1 MRLWGRWHQPDIS
14 AQLAAVGPRPGSA
27 KGVDSSARPAASTR
41 PRPFGLD
48 AHSWLRACG
57 LACGYGDCEE
67 HGQGSGARPR
77 LRLCAEWL
85 HRTTWRVSPLRA
97 WVRGQQGKR
106 EREGREAEGERHAP
120 LAQASRRKDDLDA
133 DLGSY
138 LGSDLGADL
147 EAQIR
152 REAWAAVAMP
162 ADLAEAASRAA
173 ARHPAALVAFRRP
186 LVVADRREY
195 QLYVHLLHS
204 AAMLCGRRPVLPLA
218 HCNRAGEWGEFAR
231 CSFVMRAAGTNEPYC
246 VMRPPSPCIDR
257 VALPSA
263 IPEVPAGQRVVVRL
277 PQLPLRDGKVDGA
290 AFARALADAG
300 GTEKQLM
307 LLDIEAL
314 TSADDVTSLLLSP
327 KGWLCTAEHKSCQ
340 FTCV

>member
-1 MRLWGRWHQPDIS
+1 
-14 AQLAAVGPRPGSA
+14 
-27 KGVDSSARPAASTR
+27 
-41 PRPFGLD
+41 
-48 AHSWLRACG
+48 
-57 LACGYGDCEE
+57 
-67 HGQGSGARPR
+67 
-77 LRLCAEWL
+77 
-85 HRTTWRVSPLRA
+85 
-97 WVRGQQGKR
+97 
-106 EREGREAEGERHAP
+106 
-120 LAQASRRKDDLDA
+120 
-133 DLGSY
+133 
-138 LGSDLGADL
+138 
-147 EAQIR
+147 
-152 REAWAAVAMP
+152 MP

-204 AAMLCGRRPVLPLA
+204 VAMLSGRRPVLPLA
-218 HCNRAGEWGEFAR
+218 HCNLAGEWGEFAR

-263 IPEVPAGQRVVVRL
+263 LPEVPPGQRVVARL